1 MSDATK
7 RIRVTRTG
15 SPIGRRADQLATLI
29 ALGLKRGNASKEW
42 RATPEVLGRV
52 RKVKHLVRIEEVE

>member
-1 MSDATK
+1 MSDTSK
-7 RIRVTRTG
+7 RIRVIRTG

-52 RKVKHLVRIEEVE
+52 RKVKHLVRTEEVE